1 MSNKVNLLIDTVP
14 YVPDIFN
21 NSPSLYQCELTSNEN
36 SIPTHQTMFI
46 FSLNIKDGLANE
58 LNKYNN
64 PYYML
69 YGIDEPQFFYSLPSI
84 KYFSATKPLPVP
96 PFYFSNSTLIKEI
109 YKSYV
114 FTPEIIEILS
124 NIGYD
129 TTPTSPSDITPSK
142 LFPPSIFPT
151 PPINSTMYDNKILFQ
166 KLLIF
171 DAVSGR
177 NDEIIFIYFYQNY
190 ITENPIHLNNY
201 YINNT
206 SQIPFLSSVFYNK
219 KNWNVFIY
227 PYTSIIQRQDP
238 NPEYYIPVVNNI
250 NLNNVIQ
257 NPNFVESL
265 NFNNKD
271 YCPYIDK
278 IEYKYFENKNFVQ
291 TDNKLNTAMTHSKNL
306 ISFSS
311 YYSTKISKSNNN
323 IFINLNEINKSN
335 NLTNLSNSVSENTN
349 LKFLTKSKSYS
360 NVNKYYSMSAD
371 NKMGYINN
379 KLNPTDL
386 TYAPYYNNEN
396 RTQTMYPITKNF
408 FINTYINILNDNPSI
423 FPTGSNVN
431 YLLQSTNWYIRKILL
446 QINPLIINNTN
457 AVELMIYPLIECK
470 NLLEITNNIQVKFVS
485 IGNLATTNN
494 YYIDRFRLVVK
505 WSELV
510 NNTTINF
517 VYYIIL
523 NIAYYNQNKLN
534 ISNITKTTNMDD
546 LGYINFTNIERSNTL
561 VPTIFNKLENSNI
574 YTNMIDYNMIDIK
587 YYSFSLNYNLLSS
600 NPTQN
605 NLIFINHFYCLIPY
619 IKPTIDYTYE
629 IDNTTNTILI
639 SNIFNLLE
647 KKINNFITNSIFLSD
662 NFYSIKYNNYNSE
675 SIFKLSVAFDSNI
688 LKDSSHQNPNTDY
701 IDYLSYIKHD
711 FGPSVLPYVQPNNFS
726 INYPNSSIMIPTG
739 NYIIL
744 KYHNNFI
751 SRNSAGVITEMSD
764 IIVNEILN
772 NSVSVCT
779 IQLYNYAL
787 LIKLDDDF
795 NPDDTFFVN
804 NIAMYTSEN
813 QYMYNQGNY
822 QTKMY
827 LVPCN
832 TDYSLYYYGTR
843 PFGTTSEQISSEQH
857 TPKYLVG
864 LELFNYYNGII
875 NSTNLFPGNKIFINL
890 VINKYMNFFE
900 LNFAIDA
907 FDIMKQN
914 NKLCFDKNNLLFKI
928 HNNNQIQQIVKYD
941 SLRFNSGISQG
952 INYWDS
958 ELIIKLANNKNLIN
972 YMKVLDNNLLFILNC
987 NKIINL
993 LKRCIFYLRII
1004 KNTIYFESIKHN
1016 KPHCIEEEICKFEHH
1031 KKWKNHTLEIND
1043 CINIINYLATCCI
1056 NINKVCQIINVTFCY
1071 EISDVDS
1078 ILLNLVY
1085 VSNTVTIQTIND
1097 YILQLEKGMEFYAN
1111 RIILVQ
1117 NEVFSLFTEF
1127 EKGYNLNS
1135 SPISNYPEYKKQY
1148 IEILK
1153 EIYLNDIILYAIN
1166 LDVLNIFNSIKI
1178 HPNIN
1183 PELFDFLTHNLTEI
1197 IDIIENYKLNIN
1209 ILLETLNFVRLFYDD
1224 HLVYGLYPPLNDTII
1239 KTNYIYNTEYYNNIY
1254 GNNLPTMNIFTYF
1267 PPNPPNPPL
1276 STLSDEVRALII
1288 KLVKM
1293 LSDTYKVNY
1302 TALLPLFGY
1311 NIYTKPYFKKFVKT
1325 LKKLILK
1332 SNILFNLPDTVYPGN
1347 TNMKT
1352 YIYSWDIIQ
1361 KFISNCLEVK
1371 LFIKCMFYLNKIK
1384 KHIHHNNLLSSLTD
1398 INNYIYSIEN
1408 IYSTI
1413 QKITTQNIISDPES
1427 VIAQYQI
1434 ISNLLLEQISV
1445 SNTTIYPSTY
1455 NYIFTP
1461 YNQYSIMVIFLK
1473 GLYDLKITLLAQ
1485 LNIGIFDNVFKYFNL
1500 GYQGEDIIPFND
1512 YNLLIDQRSTLYT
1525 IFPSTNNLYL
1535 PTANMHT
1542 FNSNLFVLQLI
1553 QIFNTNKRVVNN
1565 YYISL
1570 DNDNSTNKYSLIFN
1584 ALNYGYIHTDYVFIN
1599 IDNVNT

>member
-21 NSPSLYQCELTSNEN
+21 NSPALYQCESTSNEN
-36 SIPTHQTMFI
+36 SIPTHQTIFI

-69 YGIDEPQFFYSLPSI
+69 YGIKELPISYSLPSI
-84 KYFSATKPLPVP
+84 NYFSATQPSLMP
-96 PFYFSNSTLIKEI
+96 PFYFTNSSLIKEI
-109 YKSYV
+109 YKSYI
-114 FTPEIIEILS
+114 FTPEIIEMLS

-129 TTPTSPSDITPSK
+129 TTPVSSSDITPSK
-142 LFPPSIFPT
+142 LFPPSIFPN
-151 PPINSTMYDNKILFQ
+151 PQNISPLYDNKILFQ
-166 KLLIF
+166 KLIIF

-190 ITENPIHLNNY
+190 ITDNPIHLNNS
-201 YINNT
+201 YITNA
-206 SQIPFLSSVFYNK
+206 SQSPFLSSVFYNK

-227 PYTSIIQRQDP
+227 PYTSITQSSSE
-238 NPEYYIPVVNNI
+238 PEYYIPIVNNI
-250 NLNNVIQ
+250 NLNNIIK
-257 NPNFVESL
+257 NPNYVESL

-278 IEYKYFENKNFVQ
+278 IDYKYFENKNFVK
-291 TDNKLNTAMTHSKNL
+291 TDNKLNTSMIHSKNL
-306 ISFSS
+306 ISFAS

-323 IFINLNEINKSN
+323 IFINLNEINKSDN
-335 NLTNLSNSVSENTN
+335 MTNLSNSVSENTN
-349 LKFLTKSKSYS
+349 LKFLAKSKSYS
-360 NVNKYYSMSAD
+360 NINKYYSMSAD

-379 KLNPTDL
+379 KLNPVDL
-386 TYAPYYNNEN
+386 TYAPYYNNVI
-396 RTQTMYPITKNF
+396 RTQSMYPITKNF
-408 FINTYINILNDNPSI
+408 FINTYINVLNDNPSI
-423 FPTGSNVN
+423 FPEMTNVN

-457 AVELMIYPLIECK
+457 AVELIIYPLIECK
-470 NLLEITNNIQVKFVS
+470 NLLEITNNIQVQFIS
-485 IGNLATTNN
+485 TTNLAPTNN

-505 WSELV
+505 WSESI
-510 NNTTINF
+510 NDTTIDF

-534 ISNITKTTNMDD
+534 ISNITKTTNVDD
-546 LGYINFTNIERSNTL
+546 LGYINFTNIEHSNTL
-561 VPTIFNKLENSNI
+561 APTIFNKLENLNI
-574 YTNMIDYNMIDIK
+574 YINLIDYNMIDIK

-629 IDNTTNTILI
+629 EDDTTNTILI

-647 KKINNFITNSIFLSD
+647 KKINNFITNAIFLSD

-675 SIFKLSVAFDSNI
+675 SIFKLSVTFDSNI
-688 LKDSSHQNPNTDY
+688 LKDSNSQNPNTDY
-701 IDYLSYIKHD
+701 IDYLSYIDKD
-711 FGPSVLPYVQPNNFS
+711 FGPSVQPYVQPNNFN

-739 NYIIL
+739 NYL
-744 KYHNNFI
+744 VFKYHNNFI
-751 SRNSAGVITEMSD
+751 IRDNTGAIINMND
-764 IIVNEILN
+764 IIVNELFV
-772 NSVSVCT
+772 NSVSIAE
-779 IQLYNYAL
+779 IQFYNYAL

-804 NIAMYTSEN
+804 NTGMYTSEN

-843 PFGTTSEQISSEQH
+843 PQQISLNDS
-857 TPKYLVG
+857 TPTYLVG
-864 LELFNYYNGII
+864 IELFNYYNGII
-875 NSTNLFPGNKIFINL
+875 KSSNLFPGNKIFINL
-890 VINKYMNFFE
+890 IINKYMNFFE
-900 LNFAIDA
+900 LNFSIDV
-907 FDIMKQN
+907 FDTMKQN

-928 HNNNQIQQIVKYD
+928 HNNKQIKEIVKYD
-941 SLRFNSGISQG
+941 SMRFNSGIPQG
-952 INYWDS
+952 INYWND
-958 ELIIKLANNKNLIN
+958 ELIVKLTNNKYLIN

-987 NKIINL
+987 NKNINL

-1004 KNTIYFESIKHN
+1004 KNTIYLKSIEHN
-1016 KPHCIEEEICKFEHH
+1016 KPQCIKEEIYKLEHH

-1056 NINKVCQIINVTFCY
+1056 NINKVNQIINVTFCY
-1071 EISDVDS
+1071 EISDIDS
-1078 ILLNLVY
+1078 ILLKLVY
-1085 VSNTVTIQTIND
+1085 ITNSVTIQSIND

-1111 RIILVQ
+1111 RIYIVQ
-1117 NEVFSLFTEF
+1117 NEVFNLFTEF
-1127 EKGYNLNS
+1127 EIGYDLNS
-1135 SPISNYPEYKKQY
+1135 SSITNYSQYKKQY

-1153 EIYLNDIILYAIN
+1153 EIYVNDIILYAIN
-1166 LDVLNIFNSIKI
+1166 LDVLNIFSSIKI
-1178 HPNIN
+1178 YPNIK
-1183 PELFDFLTHNLTEI
+1183 PELFDFITHNLTEI
-1197 IDIIENYKLNIN
+1197 IDIIETYKLNIN

-1224 HLVYGLYPPLNDTII
+1224 HSVYELYSELNDTII
-1239 KTNYIYNTEYYNNIY
+1239 KTNYIYNGTYYNNY
-1254 GNNLPTMNIFTYF
+1254 NKLPTMNIFTYF
-1267 PPNPPNPPL
+1267 PPNPTSPPSPPSL
-1276 STLSDEVRALII
+1276 VTLSDQVKNLII
-1288 KLVKM
+1288 TLVKM
-1293 LSDTYKVNY
+1293 LSDTYKLNY
-1302 TALLPLFGY
+1302 TSLSPLFGY
-1311 NIYTKPYFKKFVKT
+1311 NIYTKPDFKKFVKK
-1325 LKKLILK
+1325 LDKLIIK
-1332 SNILFNLPDTVYPGN
+1332 SNILFNLQDIQQPYNKNMN
-1347 TNMKT
+1347 T
-1352 YIYSWDIIQ
+1352 YVYSWDITQ

-1384 KHIHHNNLLSSLTD
+1384 KHIHHNKLLTLLTD

-1413 QKITTQNIISDPES
+1413 KNIIIDPES
-1427 VIAQYQI
+1427 VITQYQN
-1434 ISNLLLEQISV
+1434 ISNLLLKQISV

-1461 YNQYSIMVIFLK
+1461 YNQYSIMVLFLK
-1473 GLYDLKITLLAQ
+1473 GLYDLKITLLDK
-1485 LNIGIFDNVFKYFNL
+1485 LNIGIFDNVFNYFNL

-1512 YNLLIDQRSTLYT
+1512 YNLLIDQRSVLYT
-1525 IFPSTNNLYL
+1525 VFPSTNNLYL

-1553 QIFNTNKRVVNN
+1553 QIFNTNKQAVNS
-1565 YYISL
+1565 YYILL
-1570 DNDNSTNKYSLIFN
+1570 DNSENKYSLIFN

>member
-36 SIPTHQTMFI
+36 SIPTHQTIFI
-46 FSLNIKDGLANE
+46 FSLNVKDGLVNE

-69 YGIDEPQFFYSLPSI
+69 YGIKEPSFTYSLPSI
-84 KYFSATKPLPVP
+84 KYFSAVQPLPVP
-96 PFYFSNSTLIKEI
+96 PFYFSNSSLIKEI

-124 NIGYD
+124 NVGYD
-129 TTPTSPSDITPSK
+129 TTPTSLSDITPSK
-142 LFPPSIFPT
+142 LFPPSVFPI
-151 PPINSTMYDNKILFQ
+151 PPNNSTIYDNKILFQ
-166 KLLIF
+166 KLIIY

-190 ITENPIHLNNY
+190 ITENPIHLNNS

-227 PYTSIIQRQDP
+227 PYTDLNPNPNPNP
-238 NPEYYIPVVNNI
+238 NPEYYIPINNN
-250 NLNNVIQ
+250 NLNTTIQ
-257 NPNFVESL
+257 NSNYVESL

-291 TDNKLNTAMTHSKNL
+291 IDNKLNTAMTHSKNL
-306 ISFSS
+306 ISFSN

-323 IFINLNEINKSN
+323 IFISLNEINKSDN
-335 NLTNLSNSVSENTN
+335 FTNLSNSVSENTN

-396 RTQTMYPITKNF
+396 RTQSMYPITKNF
-408 FINTYINILNDNPSI
+408 FINTYINILNDNPAF
-423 FPTGSNVN
+423 FPIGSDVN

-446 QINPLIINNTN
+446 QINPLIINNTD

-470 NLLEITNNIQVKFVS
+470 NLLEITNDIQVKFVS
-485 IGNLATTNN
+485 TVETGNLSTTNN

-505 WSELV
+505 WSESV
-510 NNTTINF
+510 NNTTSIDF

-534 ISNITKTTNMDD
+534 ISNIRKTSNVDD

-561 VPTIFNKLENSNI
+561 APTIFNKLENSNI
-574 YTNMIDYNMIDIK
+574 YTNLIDYNMIDIK
-587 YYSFSLNYNLLSS
+587 SYSFSLNYNLLSS

-619 IKPTIDYTYE
+619 IKPTIDYTYK
-629 IDNTTNTILI
+629 IDSITNTILI
-639 SNIFNLLE
+639 SNVFNLLE
-647 KKINNFITNSIFLSD
+647 KKINNFITNAIFLSD

-675 SIFKLSVAFDSNI
+675 SIFKLSVTFDSNI
-688 LKDSSHQNPNTDY
+688 LKESDSSNTDY
-701 IDYLSYIKHD
+701 IDYLSYISHN
-711 FGPSVLPYVQPNNFS
+711 FGSSVIPYVQPNSFNT
-726 INYPNSSIMIPTG
+726 NYPNSSVMIPTG
-739 NYIIL
+739 NYIIF

-751 SRNSAGVITEMSD
+751 IRNSTGAITDMSD
-764 IIVNEILN
+764 AIVNQLFYDALN
-772 NSVSVCT
+772 ISD

-804 NIAMYTSEN
+804 NSSMYTSEN

-832 TDYSLYYYGTR
+832 TDYSLYYYRTI
-843 PFGTTSEQISSEQH
+843 PINIDETSPP
-857 TPKYLVG
+857 TYLVG

-890 VINKYMNFFE
+890 IINKYMNFFE
-900 LNFAIDA
+900 LNFVIDT
-907 FDIMKQN
+907 FDTMKQY

-941 SLRFNSGISQG
+941 SMRFNSGIPQG

-958 ELIIKLANNKNLIN
+958 ELIVKLTNNKNLIN
-972 YMKVLDNNLLFILNC
+972 YMKVLDNNLLFILNY

-1004 KNTIYFESIKHN
+1004 KNKIYFESIEHN
-1016 KPHCIEEEICKFEHH
+1016 KPDCIIEEIFKCGHH
-1031 KKWKNHTLEIND
+1031 KKWKNHILSIND
-1043 CINIINYLATCCI
+1043 CINIINYLATCCV
-1056 NINKVCQIINVTFCY
+1056 NINKVCQIINITFCY
-1071 EISDVDS
+1071 EISDVDI

-1085 VSNTVTIQTIND
+1085 VTNTVTIQTINN
-1097 YILQLEKGMEFYAN
+1097 YILQLEKGMGFYAN
-1111 RIILVQ
+1111 RICIVQ

-1127 EKGYNLNS
+1127 ENGYNLNS
-1135 SPISNYPEYKKQY
+1135 SPITNYPQYKKQY

-1153 EIYLNDIILYAIN
+1153 EIYVNDIILYAIN
-1166 LDVLNIFNSIKI
+1166 LDVLTIFNSIKI
-1178 HPNIN
+1178 CPNIK
-1183 PELFDFLTHNLTEI
+1183 PELFDFLAHNLTEI

-1209 ILLETLNFVRLFYDD
+1209 ILLETLNFIRLFYYDT
-1224 HLVYGLYPPLNDTII
+1224 VYGNSVYLLYPELTDTII
-1239 KTNYIYNTEYYNNIY
+1239 KTNYIYNPTYYN
-1254 GNNLPTMNIFTYF
+1254 GSNNLPTMNIFTYF
-1267 PPNPPNPPL
+1267 PPNPISPPSPTTL
-1276 STLSDEVRALII
+1276 STQVQDLIVELI
-1288 KLVKM
+1288 KM

-1311 NIYTKPYFKKFVKT
+1311 NIYTKPDFIIFVKR
-1325 LKKLILK
+1325 LDELIIK
-1332 SNILFNLPDTVYPGN
+1332 SGILFNLN
-1347 TNMKT
+1347 TNMKI

-1384 KHIHHNNLLSSLTD
+1384 KHIHHNKLLTALTD
-1398 INNYIYSIEN
+1398 IDNYIYSIEN
-1408 IYSTI
+1408 IYLTI
-1413 QKITTQNIISDPES
+1413 QKITTQNIIADPAS
-1427 VIAQYQI
+1427 VILQYQN

-1461 YNQYSIMVIFLK
+1461 YNQYSIMVLFLK
-1473 GLYDLKITLLAQ
+1473 GLYNLKITLLDQ

-1512 YNLLIDQRSTLYT
+1512 YNLLIDERSTLYT

-1553 QIFNTNKRVVNN
+1553 QIFNINKQAVNN

-1570 DNDNSTNKYSLIFN
+1570 DNSENKYSLIFP
-1584 ALNYGYIHTDYVFIN
+1584 ALNYGYIHTDYIFIN